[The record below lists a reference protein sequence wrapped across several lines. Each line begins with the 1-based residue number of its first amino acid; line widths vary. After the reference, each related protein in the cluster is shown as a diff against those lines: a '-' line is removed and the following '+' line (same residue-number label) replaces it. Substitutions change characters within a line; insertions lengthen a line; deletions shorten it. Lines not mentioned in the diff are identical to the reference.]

1 MYLKSLYIQGFK
13 SFANKTKIEFNNK
26 ITGVV
31 GPNGSGK
38 SNISDAIMWVLG
50 ETSVKTLR
58 GSKMEDVIFSG
69 TDKKKPLG
77 FAEVTIVFDNSDR
90 SLPIEYNEVSVTR
103 KMYRSLESEFLIN
116 NVKCRLKDIK
126 ELFMD
131 TGIGKD
137 GYSLIGQGK
146 IENILSS
153 KPENRRAIFEE
164 AAGIS
169 KFKMKKAESERK
181 LEKTRDN
188 LTRLNDII
196 VEIEK
201 RRDLL
206 KDQSKK
212 AIKYKEIYKELKNLE
227 ISLTSLEIST
237 NTEKINRIEEE
248 INNLK
253 TENNGLLKEIEENEK
268 SLKNSEREIIN
279 LDIEINN
286 DQELKIKK
294 SSEYEELKSQIEISK
309 ERILN
314 LNANLKTN
322 STTID
327 ELNNTNEN
335 LKNLNIKRKLDLK
348 ELDESLEKTLNE
360 MKILKEDINLSERK
374 FSDLEKD
381 RSLNNESYL
390 EIHKNISDIDSKIE
404 VKESLIK
411 EKKERINSIDKN
423 LNMLIENNSEL
434 IESIASKEKNYEEL
448 LQKQKEILEQKTIKS
463 NYLDQLNKLEIK
475 ENEKYLELKNK
486 FELTQ
491 AKYKAMKNLSE
502 NYDGYSK
509 SVKSFMNFVQR
520 RNLFDKSLIGTV
532 ADNLSVDEK
541 YEKAISIALGGSV
554 QNIIIRE
561 ESSAK
566 DMINILNKENLG
578 RVTFLPL
585 DSIKFYSNQVNLSNY
600 NKNKVLG
607 YANELISYDPKFDNI
622 FKSILGKTIVTSDFN
637 TGIELSKKLNR
648 KYRIVTLLGDSL
660 NVGGSITGGSIYK
673 NNISILG
680 RSNEVKELE
689 NLKNDYFKELEILE
703 ENLAKRKSEIEEL
716 KFLVGNL
723 ESTSNNL
730 NVDISTIKGSIENL
744 KSSKSTNQTY
754 LDRYENE
761 TSSLKLSIEKDFSE
775 IENYID
781 SKKELESKKINL
793 KNKSKDSIE
802 ELEVLKD
809 KINTL
814 KESESNKKIDLVNLN
829 NLKDTLNRELKDS
842 NIKIKE
848 NLEKVSKL
856 SLEIKEF
863 KENIILLE
871 NENRELENSMIKLD
885 TEIKE
890 LESNIFENKKLKE
903 NKSLLVEKLREKTN
917 LDNKKLNEIEKS
929 INKKEYEIEKNSLY
943 IVNIKEKLINDY
955 DLIENDIKEIVE
967 IKSLKEAK
975 DEIKKHKNK
984 LSSLGDVNILA
995 IDEYEEVNK
1004 RLEFNLTQK
1013 KDLLDAID
1021 EIKNILSELDKE
1033 MKEKFAISF
1042 KLIKKYFDEIFKIL
1056 FNGGRAEIEIQGD
1069 NELTGG
1075 IEIKA
1080 QPPGKR
1086 FQSLMLLSGGEKSLT
1101 AVALLFALLK
1111 VRPAPF
1117 CILDEIDAALDDANI
1132 KRYANYLLTI
1142 DNIQFI
1148 MITHRKLTMEI
1159 ANKLYGVTME
1169 EKGISK
1175 LISVELTKGGID
1187 V

>member
-26 ITGVV
+26 ITGIV

-77 FAEVTIVFDNSDR
+77 FAQVTIVFDNSDR

-181 LEKTRDN
+181 LEKTKDN
-188 LTRLNDII
+188 LIRLNDII
-196 VEIEK
+196 LEIEK
-201 RRDLL
+201 RKNLL
-206 KDQSKK
+206 KDQSEK
-212 AIKYKEIYKELKNLE
+212 AIKYKEIYKNLKDLEISLVFLEIESKKEKNIKISTEIIDLENENKNLLIQIEENEIKLKNLE
-227 ISLTSLEIST
+227 YEI
-237 NTEKINRIEEE
+237 
-248 INNLK
+248 L
-253 TENNGLLKEIEENEK
+253 
-268 SLKNSEREIIN
+268 N
-279 LDIEINN
+279 LDIEISDN
-286 DQELKIKK
+286 QELKIKK
-294 SSEYEELKSQIEISK
+294 SSEYEEVKSKIEISK

-314 LNANLKTN
+314 LNTNLNNNLTSIEELNILNNRLKGLNEEKENNLKCL
-322 STTID
+322 SESLIV
-327 ELNNTNEN
+327 LNN
-335 LKNLNIKRKLDLK
+335 DLK
-348 ELDESLEKTLNE
+348 S
-360 MKILKEDINLSERK
+360 LKEEINLSTK
-374 FSDLEKD
+374 KLSDLEKD
-381 RSLNNESYL
+381 RSLNNENYL
-390 EIHKNISDIDSKIE
+390 LIHKNISDLDSKIE

-411 EKKERINSIDKN
+411 EKKERINSINKN
-423 LNMLIENNSEL
+423 LDILIDNNKEL
-434 IESIASKEKNYEEL
+434 LESISLKEEKYEEL
-448 LQKQKEILEQKTIKS
+448 LQKQKENLEQKTIKN
-463 NYLDQLNKLEIK
+463 NYLIELNKLAIK
-475 ENEKYLELKNK
+475 DNEKYLELKNE
-486 FELTQ
+486 FELIN
-491 AKYKAMKNLSE
+491 AKHKAMKNLSE

-509 SVKSFMNFVQR
+509 SVKSFMNFTQR

-541 YEKAISIALGGSV
+541 YEKAISVALGGSI
-554 QNIIIRE
+554 QNIIIKE
-561 ESSAK
+561 ESSAR
-566 DMINILNKENLG
+566 DMIALLNKENLG

-585 DSIKFYSNQVNLSNY
+585 DSIRFFGNQVDLSNY
-600 NKNKVLG
+600 DKQKVLG
-607 YANELISYDPKFDNI
+607 YANELISYNAEFDNI

-637 TGIELSKKLNR
+637 TGVELSKRLNR

-689 NLKNDYFKELEILE
+689 SLKDEFFLNL
-703 ENLAKRKSEIEEL
+703 ENIKANISKRNSTIEEL
-716 KFLVGNL
+716 EFLVRNL
-723 ESTSNNL
+723 ENINNNL
-730 NVDISTIKGSIENL
+730 NLDVSKMKGSIENL
-744 KSSKSTNQTY
+744 KSSKSTNQIY
-754 LDRYENE
+754 LDRYESEKNN
-761 TSSLKLSIEKDFSE
+761 LKSSIEKDYSE
-775 IENYID
+775 IEKNISD
-781 SKKELESKKINL
+781 KKELEIKEINF
-793 KNKSKDSIE
+793 KNKSNDSDG
-802 ELEVLKD
+802 ELESLKE
-809 KINTL
+809 KINKL
-814 KESESNKKIDLVNLN
+814 KEEESDKKIDLVKLNSSESTMKKELSDNNLRIDENLKKIENLHLEIEEFKVNINSFENTNLELN
-829 NLKDTLNRELKDS
+829 NTLFKLNEEIEL
-842 NIKIKE
+842 
-848 NLEKVSKL
+848 LEK
-856 SLEIKEF
+856 
-863 KENIILLE
+863 NIDEKKDLKI
-871 NENRELENSMIKLD
+871 NRS
-885 TEIKE
+885 KE
-890 LESNIFENKKLKE
+890 LES
-903 NKSLLVEKLREKTN
+903 LREN
-917 LDNKKLNEIEKS
+917 INSSNKKLNELEKN
-929 INKKEYEIEKNSLY
+929 INKKEYEVEKNNYY
-943 IVNIKEKLINDY
+943 IENIKESLISDY
-955 DLIENDIKEIVE
+955 DLIESDIKKIVE
-967 IKSLKEAK
+967 IDSIKKSK
-975 DEIKKHKNK
+975 DEIKKYKNK
-984 LSSLGDVNILA
+984 LNSLGDVNILA
-995 IDEYEEVNK
+995 IDEYEEVND
-1004 RLEFNLTQK
+1004 RLEFNLMQK
-1013 KDLLDAID
+1013 KDLLDAIE
-1021 EIKNILSELDKE
+1021 EIRNILNKLDVE
-1033 MKEKFAISF
+1033 MKEKFNSSF
-1042 KLIKKYFDEIFKIL
+1042 KLVSKYFDEIFRIL

-1069 NELTGG
+1069 DELTGG

-1086 FQSLMLLSGGEKSLT
+1086 FQTLSLLSGGEKSLT

-1142 DNIQFI
+1142 EDIQFI

-1175 LISVELTKGGID
+1175 LISVELTN
-1187 V
+1187 